1 VVSLL
6 GNKLKIMTVITVRG
20 KIDKEGVLSIKHPS
34 FLPQKEVEVTVV
46 FEESLP
52 NRYDFSD
59 LAGKL
64 SWQGNGLEW
73 QKKLRNEW
81 E

>member
-1 VVSLL
+1 
-6 GNKLKIMTVITVRG
+6 MTVITIRG
-20 KIDKEGVLSIKHPS
+20 KIDKEGVLIIKHPS

-46 FEESLP
+46 FEEQTP

-64 SWQGNGLEW
+64 SWQGNGLDW
-73 QKKLRNEW
+73 QKQMRNEW